1 MPLQTAEPNSRHKK
15 SVRKNRSAFSDQD
28 LGLTLRCFRSERRKF
43 RPYPD
48 PVKTG
53 PVRTEMRAN
62 LWADF
67 LTRTTTKKILLKVLR
82 QLRPCRIRA
91 KLRPW
96 SQSFCQKWKSK
107 KMFISMTIKTHKLF
121 REKDLA
127 VLLRVTLIQL
137 LNYLVQRRLCRNSIK
152 QVRMNECKLLRYLL
166 QSGLCF

>member
-1 MPLQTAEPNSRHKK
+1 LQTAEPNSRHKK

-48 PVKTG
+48 PVKTD

-107 KMFISMTIKTHKLF
+107 KMFIFHMTTETHQHY
-121 REKDLA
+121 REKDLV
-127 VLLRVTLIQL
+127 VLLRVALIHLFNHLCTEGCAEIVSQKYALNGQL
-137 LNYLVQRRLCRNSIK
+137 PHN
-152 QVRMNECKLLRYLL
+152 
-166 QSGLCF
+166 GHCF